1 MGCRVRPLTPL
12 LLRDACE
19 AVHFLPFVCDC
30 MKQQLVESSPPAL
43 NLVGLFLLLRRA
55 DPRRAGAR
63 QRVLPQVLREADL
76 LLRVRQVA
84 DPQVAPRGRLNPR
97 LGLLFSRAQ
106 KLLFLSL
113 TYWRDLQARL

>member
-43 NLVGLFLLLRRA
+43 NLVGLFLLLRRQIHDVLA
-55 DPRRAGAR
+55 RGNESCLKSFEKPIYSFEFGKWLIPKSPRAAG
-63 QRVLPQVLREADL
+63 
-76 LLRVRQVA
+76 
-84 DPQVAPRGRLNPR
+84 
-97 LGLLFSRAQ
+97 
-106 KLLFLSL
+106 
-113 TYWRDLQARL
+113 